1 MINENITLAFE
12 NCKLERRPALLTYI
26 VAGDSNKKMSLD
38 ILKSISPHVDIC
50 EVGMPHNTSV
60 ADGKQIQN
68 SSYRALK
75 NGIKLNDV
83 FEIVKN
89 FKKTITAKPTILM
102 GYYNQIIQ
110 YGENKFLN
118 KCKNIGVDGLILV
131 DLPFPENK
139 EFADK
144 CKKHHINFVQ
154 LLAPTT
160 SDERMKQIVK
170 HSHDMIYY
178 ISMLSTTGGKLKVSS
193 KKILKNYFKIKKI
206 NKSKNIVIG
215 FGITEKTIKSL
226 RAADGLVVGSQLCK
240 GITDSLKAKKSP
252 VKTLNK
258 IVKSLR
264 SKIQ

>member
-12 NCKLERRPALLTYI
+12 NCKLEKRTALLTYI
-26 VAGDSNKKMSLD
+26 VAGDSNKKMTLD
-38 ILKSISPHVDIC
+38 ILKAISPYVDIC
-50 EVGMPHNTSV
+50 EIGIPHNTSV
-60 ADGKQIQN
+60 ADGVQIQN

-89 FKKTITAKPTILM
+89 FKKVEPKKPKILM
-102 GYYNQIIQ
+102 GYFNLILQ

-118 KCKNIGVDGLILV
+118 KCKNIGVDGLIVV

-144 CKKHHINFVQ
+144 CKKYHINFIQ

-160 SDERMKQIVK
+160 SNERMKQIIK

-178 ISMLSTTGGKLKVSS
+178 ISMLSTTGGKLKVSP
-193 KKILKNYFKIKKI
+193 KQILKNYFKIKKI
-206 NKSKNIVIG
+206 NKEKNVVIG
-215 FGITEKTIKSL
+215 FGITEKTIQSL
-226 RAADGLVVGSQLCK
+226 KKADGLVVGSQLCK
-240 GITDSLKAKKSP
+240 GISDSLKANRSP
-252 VKTLNK
+252 VKTLTNL
-258 IVKSLR
+258 VKSLK
-264 SKIQ
+264 SKI

>member
-1 MINENITLAFE
+1 
-12 NCKLERRPALLTYI
+12 
-26 VAGDSNKKMSLD
+26 
-38 ILKSISPHVDIC
+38 
-50 EVGMPHNTSV
+50 
-60 ADGKQIQN
+60 
-68 SSYRALK
+68 
-75 NGIKLNDV
+75 
-83 FEIVKN
+83 
-89 FKKTITAKPTILM
+89 M

-118 KCKNIGVDGLILV
+118 KCKNIGVDGLIVV

-193 KKILKNYFKIKKI
+193 KKILKNYFKIKRI
-206 NKSKNIVIG
+206 NKNKNIVIG
-215 FGITEKTIKSL
+215 FGITEKTIQSL
-226 RAADGLVVGSQLCK
+226 RSADGLVVGSQLCK
-240 GITDSLKAKKSP
+240 GITDSLKTKKSP

>member
-12 NCKLERRPALLTYI
+12 NCKLETRPALLTYI
-26 VAGDSNKKMSLD
+26 VAGDSNKKMTLD
-38 ILKSISPHVDIC
+38 ILKAISPYVDIF
-50 EVGMPHNTSV
+50 EIGIPHNTSV

-75 NGIKLNDV
+75 NGTKLNDV

-89 FKKTITAKPTILM
+89 FKKVEPTKPTILM
-102 GYYNQIIQ
+102 GYFNQILQ

-118 KCKNIGVDGLILV
+118 KCKNIEVDGLIVV

-144 CKKHHINFVQ
+144 CKKHQMNFVQ

-160 SDERMKQIVK
+160 SSERIKQIIK

-178 ISMLSTTGGKLKVSS
+178 ISMLSTTGGKLKVTP
-193 KKILKNYFKIKKI
+193 KQILKNYFKIKKI
-206 NKSKNIVIG
+206 NKDKNIVIG
-215 FGITEKTIKSL
+215 FGITKKTIQSL
-226 RAADGLVVGSQLCK
+226 KQADGLVVGSQLCK
-240 GITDSLKAKKSP
+240 AISNSLKVKKSP
-252 VKTLNK
+252 TKALVNL
-258 IVKSLR
+258 VRSLK
-264 SKIQ
+264 SKI

>member
-1 MINENITLAFE
+1 MISQNITLAFE

-26 VAGDSNKKMSLD
+26 VAGDSNKKMTFE
-38 ILKSISPHVDIC
+38 ILSAISPYVDIF
-50 EVGMPHNTSV
+50 EIGIPHNTSV

-75 NGIKLNDV
+75 NGTKLNDV

-89 FKKTITAKPTILM
+89 FKKVERTKPTILM
-102 GYYNQIIQ
+102 GYFNQILQ

-118 KCKNIGVDGLILV
+118 KCKNIGVDGLIVV

-160 SDERMKQIVK
+160 STERMTQIIK

-178 ISMLSTTGGKLKVSS
+178 ISMLSTTGGKLKVTP
-193 KKILKNYFKIKKI
+193 KQILKNYFKIKKI
-206 NKSKNIVIG
+206 NKDKNIVIG
-215 FGITEKTIKSL
+215 FGITKKTIQSFKH
-226 RAADGLVVGSQLCK
+226 ADGLVVGSELCN
-240 GITDSLKAKKSP
+240 GISNSLKANRSP
-252 VKTLNK
+252 VKTLT
-258 IVKSLR
+258 ILVKLLK
-264 SKIQ
+264 SKI

>member
-12 NCKLERRPALLTYI
+12 NCKLEKRTALLTYI
-26 VAGDSNKKMSLD
+26 VAGDSNKKMTLD
-38 ILKSISPHVDIC
+38 ILKAISPYVDIC
-50 EVGMPHNTSV
+50 EVGIPHNTSV
-60 ADGKQIQN
+60 ADGVQIQN

-89 FKKTITAKPTILM
+89 FKKVEPTKPTILM
-102 GYYNQIIQ
+102 GYFNQILQ

-118 KCKNIGVDGLILV
+118 KCKNIGVDGLIVV

-144 CKKHHINFVQ
+144 CKKHHMNFIQ

-160 SDERMKQIVK
+160 SNERMKQIIK

-178 ISMLSTTGGKLKVSS
+178 ISMLSTTGGKLKVSP
-193 KKILKNYFKIKKI
+193 KQILKNYFKIKKI
-206 NKSKNIVIG
+206 NKDKNVVIG
-215 FGITEKTIKSL
+215 FGITKKTIQSL
-226 RAADGLVVGSQLCK
+226 KKADGLVVGSQLCK
-240 GITDSLKAKKSP
+240 GISDSLKAKRSP
-252 VKTLNK
+252 VKTLTNL
-258 IVKSLR
+258 VKSLK
-264 SKIQ
+264 SKI

>member
-12 NCKLERRPALLTYI
+12 NCKLQKRPALLTYI
-26 VAGDSNKKMSLD
+26 VGGDSNKKMSLD
-38 ILKSISPHVDIC
+38 ILKSISPYVDIC
-50 EVGMPHNTSV
+50 EIGMPHNTAI
-60 ADGKQIQN
+60 ADGKQIQD

-89 FKKTITAKPTILM
+89 FKKSSSAKPVIIM
-102 GYYNQIIQ
+102 GYMNQIFQ
-110 YGENKFLN
+110 YGENKFLA
-118 KCKNIGVDGLILV
+118 KCKSIGVDGLIVV

-170 HSHDMIYY
+170 HSHDMLYY
-178 ISMLSTTGGKLKVSS
+178 ISMLSTTGGKLKVTP
-193 KKILKNYFKIKKI
+193 KKILKNYFKIKRI
-206 NKSKNIVIG
+206 NKNKNIVIG

-240 GITDSLKAKKSP
+240 AIGDSLKARKNP
-252 VKTLNK
+252 TTTLNK

>member
-1 MINENITLAFE
+1 MINENITLAFA
-12 NCKLERRPALLTYI
+12 NCKLGKRPALLTYI
-26 VAGDSNKKMSLD
+26 VAGDSNKKMTLD
-38 ILKSISPHVDIC
+38 ILKSISPFVDIC
-50 EVGMPHNTSV
+50 EIGIPHNTPI
-60 ADGKQIQN
+60 ADGTQIQN

-75 NGIKLNDV
+75 NGFKLNDV

-89 FKKTITAKPTILM
+89 FKKTEYTKPTILM
-102 GYYNQIIQ
+102 GYYNQILQ

-118 KCKNIGVDGLILV
+118 KCKNIGVDGLIVV

-144 CKKHHINFVQ
+144 CKKHHITFVQ
-154 LLAPTT
+154 LIAPTT

-170 HSHDMIYY
+170 NSHDMIYC
-178 ISMLSTTGGKLKVSS
+178 ISMLSTTGGKLKVSP
-193 KKILKNYFKIKKI
+193 KKILKNYFKIKRI
-206 NKSKNIVIG
+206 NKNKNIVIG

-226 RAADGLVVGSQLCK
+226 RSADGLVVGSQLCK
-240 GITDSLKAKKSP
+240 GITDSLKAKRSP

-258 IVKSLR
+258 IVKSLK

>member
-26 VAGDSNKKMSLD
+26 VAGDSNKKMTLD
-38 ILKSISPHVDIC
+38 ILKAISPYVDIF
-50 EVGMPHNTSV
+50 EIGIPHNTSV

-75 NGIKLNDV
+75 NGTKLNDV

-89 FKKTITAKPTILM
+89 FKKVESTKPTILM
-102 GYYNQIIQ
+102 GYFNQILQ

-118 KCKNIGVDGLILV
+118 KCKNIGVDGLIVV

-144 CKKHHINFVQ
+144 CKKHHMNFVQ

-160 SDERMKQIVK
+160 SSERIKQIIK

-178 ISMLSTTGGKLKVSS
+178 ISMLSTTGGKLKVTP
-193 KKILKNYFKIKKI
+193 KQILKNYFKIKKI
-206 NKSKNIVIG
+206 NKDKNIVIG
-215 FGITEKTIKSL
+215 FGITRKTIQSL
-226 RAADGLVVGSQLCK
+226 RQADGLVVGSQLCK
-240 GITDSLKAKKSP
+240 AISNSLKAKRSP
-252 VKTLNK
+252 IKALVNL
-258 IVKSLR
+258 VKSLK
-264 SKIQ
+264 SKI